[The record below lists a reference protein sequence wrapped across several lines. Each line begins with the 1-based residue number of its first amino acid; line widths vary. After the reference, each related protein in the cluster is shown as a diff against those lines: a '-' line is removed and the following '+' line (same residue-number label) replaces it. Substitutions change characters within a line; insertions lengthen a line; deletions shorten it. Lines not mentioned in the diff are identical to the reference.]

1 MVLVLLTDFFD
12 ASSPPKT
19 PQKRT
24 LLQIRLRQLEK
35 RGTTPIPEEHFC
47 WDFFELLYKRP

>member
-24 LLQIRLRQLEK
+24 LLQVRLRQLEK